1 MTNDLLDDDVQLTR
15 YRRRGLTRIIL
26 ASLGIVAAVTGLF
39 KTALI
44 AALVAVIV
52 APLTA
57 APVSFGATTDTI
69 QASSSFRYY
78 VYVPSSD
85 AASAACTTTG
95 GDGVTWRAEQID
107 LPAKIVDT
115 EYTQIGMVA
124 VTADQ
129 EITLSCTGV
138 TDVAVTT
145 LGMRGTVL
153 AFSILLVSA
162 LALLGWGVF
171 ARVRSYGPQRPSRH
185 EWL

>member
-1 MTNDLLDDDVQLTR
+1 MTNDLLGDDVLLTR

-26 ASLGIVAAVTGLF
+26 GSAGIAVAVTGLF

-52 APLTA
+52 APLSA
-57 APVSFGATTDTI
+57 APVSFGATTDTV

-78 VYVPSSD
+78 VYVPTIE
-85 AASAACTTTG
+85 AASATCTTTG
-95 GDGVTWRAEQID
+95 ADAATWTPELID

-115 EYTQIGMVA
+115 EYTQIGT
-124 VTADQ
+124 VTVSTDQ

-138 TDVAVTT
+138 SDVAVTA
-145 LGMRGTVL
+145 LGMRGTIL
-153 AFSILLVSA
+153 AFSSLFVSA
-162 LALLGWGVF
+162 LALLGWGIL
-171 ARVRSYGPQRPSRH
+171 ARIRSRGPQRPSRH

>member
-1 MTNDLLDDDVQLTR
+1 MPNELLDDDVLLTR
-15 YRRRGLTRIIL
+15 YQKRGLIRIITG
-26 ASLGIVAAVTGLF
+26 SLGIIAAVTGLF

-69 QASSSFRYY
+69 SASASFRYY

-85 AASAACTTTG
+85 AASASCTASG
-95 GDGVTWRAEQID
+95 GKGVTWTPEQID
-107 LPAKIVDT
+107 LPATIVDT
-115 EYTQIGMVA
+115 EYTQIGNVNVA
-124 VTADQ
+124 ADQ

-138 TDVAVTT
+138 DDVAVTA

-153 AFSILLVSA
+153 AFSVLLVSS
-162 LALLGWGVF
+162 LALLGWGIV
-171 ARVRSYGPQRPSRH
+171 ARIRPHRPPESPRH